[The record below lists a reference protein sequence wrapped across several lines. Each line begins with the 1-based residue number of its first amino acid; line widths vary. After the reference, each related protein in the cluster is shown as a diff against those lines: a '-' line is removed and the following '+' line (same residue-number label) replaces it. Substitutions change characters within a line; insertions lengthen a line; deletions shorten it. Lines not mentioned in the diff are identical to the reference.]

1 MLLCMKKTFF
11 SITDD
16 ASWPSWGF
24 VIDCWG
30 AIVGKT
36 LALTCCTLSLN
47 PCAQAA

>member
-24 VIDCWG
+24 VIDCW
-30 AIVGKT
+30 APVGEA
-36 LALTCCTLSLN
+36 LALTCYTLSLN